1 MQLISKFNNEIRFLL
16 CAIGNFSKHSWFVPL
31 NFKTLLQIIDTFKKN
46 LNEFGDKASKTW
58 VDKGRWFYNK
68 LLKMWLKYNEVKM
81 YLRQN
86 EGKI

>member
-16 CAIGNFSKHSWFVPL
+16 CAIVNFSKHSWFVPL

-58 VDKGRWFYNK
+58 VDKGR
-68 LLKMWLKYNEVKM
+68 
-81 YLRQN
+81 
-86 EGKI
+86 